1 LDVFRGPAKWASF
14 LQNSRLKP
22 TTIGK
27 RAMKLLRRQFLQ
39 IAGAAA
45 AVPALPRLAT
55 ALDYPTQPV
64 KVIVPFAAGGGTDIF
79 ARLIGQWLQEKLGRP
94 FVVENRAG
102 NATNI
107 GTEVVVRARP
117 DGYTILV
124 TDNAPSINATL
135 YESLPFNFIRDIAP
149 VACLSR
155 EPLAIEVNPSVP
167 VKTIPEF
174 IAYAKANPSKV
185 NMASPGTG
193 TPNHM
198 AGELFATMA
207 GIKMTHVPYRGT
219 GPALT
224 DLLGG
229 QVQVMFSSIPATVEY
244 VKTGKVRALAVTT
257 MARSEALPDVPSAG
271 DFVPGYEASTW
282 HGVGAPKATPA
293 EIIEKLNH
301 EINTALADPKIK
313 ARFTDLG
320 AMPFI
325 GSAADFAKLIA
336 EDTEKWGKVV
346 KLTGAKPE

>member
-1 LDVFRGPAKWASF
+1 
-14 LQNSRLKP
+14 
-22 TTIGK
+22 
-27 RAMKLLRRQFLQ
+27 MKLPRRRFLQ

-45 AVPALPRLAT
+45 AVPALPRLAS

-107 GTEVVVRARP
+107 GTEVVVKSRP

-124 TDNAPSINATL
+124 TDNSPSINATL
-135 YESLPFNFIRDIAP
+135 YDSLPFNFIRDTTPI
-149 VACLSR
+149 ACLSR
-155 EPLAIEVNPSVP
+155 EPLAIEIDPSIP

-174 IAYAKANPSKV
+174 IAYAKANPGKV
-185 NMASPGTG
+185 NMASRGTG

-207 GIKMTHVPYRGT
+207 GIKLTHVPYRGT
-219 GPALT
+219 GPALN

-229 QVQVMFSSIPATVEY
+229 QVQVMFSSIPASVEF
-244 VKTGKVRALAVTT
+244 VKAGKLRALAVTT
-257 MARSEALPDVPSAG
+257 TARSEALPDLPSAG

-282 HGVGAPKATPA
+282 HGVVAPRATPA
-293 EIIEKLNH
+293 EIVDRLNH
-301 EINTALADPKIK
+301 EINAALADAKIK
-313 ARFTDLG
+313 ARFADLG
-320 AMPFI
+320 GTPFI
-325 GSAADFAKLIA
+325 GSPADFAKLIA

-346 KLTGAKPE
+346 KLTGAKPD

>member
-1 LDVFRGPAKWASF
+1 
-14 LQNSRLKP
+14 
-22 TTIGK
+22 
-27 RAMKLLRRQFLQ
+27 MKLLRRHFLQ

-45 AVPALPRLAT
+45 AVPALPRLAS

-79 ARLIGQWLQEKLGRP
+79 ARLIGQRLQEKLGRP

-107 GTEVVVRARP
+107 GTEVVVRSRP

-124 TDNAPSINATL
+124 TDNSPSINATL
-135 YESLPFNFIRDIAP
+135 YDNLPFNFIRDTVPI
-149 VACLSR
+149 ACLSR
-155 EPLAIEVNPSVP
+155 EPLAIEVNPSLP

-198 AGELFATMA
+198 SGELFASMA

-229 QVQVMFSSIPATVEY
+229 QVQVMFSSIPASVEY
-244 VKTGKVRALAVTT
+244 VKAGKLRALAVTT
-257 MARSEALPDVPSAG
+257 TARSEALPDLPSAG

-282 HGVGAPKATPA
+282 HGVVGPRATPA
-293 EIIEKLNH
+293 EIVEKLNH
-301 EINTALADPKIK
+301 EINAALADPKIK
-313 ARFTDLG
+313 ERFAELG
-320 AMPFI
+320 GTPFI
-325 GSAADFAKLIA
+325 GSPADFAKLIT
-336 EDTEKWGKVV
+336 EDSEKWGKVV
-346 KLTGAKPE
+346 KLTGAKPD

>member
-1 LDVFRGPAKWASF
+1 M
-14 LQNSRLKP
+14 RLP
-22 TTIGK
+22 
-27 RAMKLLRRQFLQ
+27 RRQFLQ
-39 IAGAAA
+39 LAGAAA
-45 AVPALPRLAT
+45 AVPAFPRLAS
-55 ALDYPTQPV
+55 AQNYPTQPV

-79 ARLIGQWLQEKLGRP
+79 ARLIGAWLQEKLGRP

-107 GTEVVVRARP
+107 GTEVVVKARP

-135 YESLPFNFIRDIAP
+135 YDNLPFNFIRDIAP

-167 VKTIPEF
+167 VKSIPEF
-174 IAYAKANPSKV
+174 IAYAKANPGKV

-198 AGELFATMA
+198 AGELFAMMA

-219 GPALT
+219 APALT

-229 QVQVMFSSIPATVEY
+229 QVQVMFSSIPASVEY
-244 VKTGKVRALAVTT
+244 VKAGKLRALAVTT
-257 MARSEALPDVPSAG
+257 TARSDALPDVPSAG

-293 EIIEKLNH
+293 EIVEKLNR
-301 EINTALADPKIK
+301 EINAALADPKIK
-313 ARFTDLG
+313 ARFVDLG
-320 AMPFI
+320 AAPFL
-325 GSAADFAKLIA
+325 GSSADFAKLIA

>member
-1 LDVFRGPAKWASF
+1 
-14 LQNSRLKP
+14 LQL
-22 TTIGK
+22 
-27 RAMKLLRRQFLQ
+27 
-39 IAGAAA
+39 AGAAA
-45 AVPALPRLAT
+45 AVPALPRLAL
-55 ALDYPTQPV
+55 AQNYPTQPV

-79 ARLIGQWLQEKLGRP
+79 ARLIGAWLQEKLGRP

-107 GTEVVVRARP
+107 GTEVVVKARP

-135 YESLPFNFIRDIAP
+135 YDNLPFNFIRDIAP

-174 IAYAKANPSKV
+174 IAFAKANPGKV

-219 GPALT
+219 APALT

-229 QVQVMFSSIPATVEY
+229 QVQVMFSSIPASVEY
-244 VKTGKVRALAVTT
+244 VKAGKLRALAVTT
-257 MARSEALPDVPSAG
+257 TARSEVLPDVPSAG

-293 EIIEKLNH
+293 AIIAKLNQ
-301 EINTALADPKIK
+301 EINAALADPKIK
-313 ARFTDLG
+313 ARFVDLG

-325 GSAADFAKLIA
+325 GSPADFAKLIA

>member
-1 LDVFRGPAKWASF
+1 M
-14 LQNSRLKP
+14 RLP
-22 TTIGK
+22 
-27 RAMKLLRRQFLQ
+27 RRQFLQ
-39 IAGAAA
+39 LAGAAA
-45 AVPALPRLAT
+45 AVPALPRLAS
-55 ALDYPTQPV
+55 AQNYPTQSV

-79 ARLIGQWLQEKLGRP
+79 ARLIGQRLQEKLGRP

-107 GTEVVVRARP
+107 GTEVVVRSRP

-135 YESLPFNFIRDIAP
+135 YDNLPFNFIRDIAP

-155 EPLAIEVNPSVP
+155 EPLAIEVPPSLP
-167 VKTIPEF
+167 VKTLPEF
-174 IAYAKANPSKV
+174 IAYAKANAGKV

-198 AGELFATMA
+198 AGELFAMMA

-219 GPALT
+219 APALT

-229 QVQVMFSSIPATVEY
+229 QVQVMFSSIPASVEH
-244 VKTGKVRALAVTT
+244 VKAGRLRALAVTT
-257 MARSEALPDVPSAG
+257 TARSETLPDVPSAA

-293 EIIEKLNH
+293 EIVAKLNQ
-301 EINTALADPKIK
+301 EINAALADPKIK
-313 ARFTDLG
+313 ARFADLG

-325 GSAADFAKLIA
+325 GSPADFAKLIA

>member
-1 LDVFRGPAKWASF
+1 MRLPRREF
-14 LQNSRLKP
+14 LQL
-22 TTIGK
+22 
-27 RAMKLLRRQFLQ
+27 
-39 IAGAAA
+39 AGAAA
-45 AVPALPRLAT
+45 AVPALPRLAS
-55 ALDYPTQPV
+55 AQNYPAQPV

-79 ARLIGQWLQEKLGRP
+79 ARLIGAWLQEKLGRP

-107 GTEVVVRARP
+107 GTEVVVKARP

-135 YESLPFNFIRDIAP
+135 YDNLPFNFIRDIAP

-167 VKTIPEF
+167 VKTLPEF
-174 IAYAKANPSKV
+174 IAYAKANPGKI

-219 GPALT
+219 APALT

-257 MARSEALPDVPSAG
+257 AARSEALPDVPSAG
-271 DFVPGYEASTW
+271 DFVSGYEAFTW
-282 HGVGAPKATPA
+282 HGVGAPKATPVA
-293 EIIEKLNH
+293 IIEKLNQ
-301 EINTALADPKIK
+301 EINAALADPKIK
-313 ARFTDLG
+313 ARFVDLG
-320 AMPFI
+320 AAPFI
-325 GSAADFAKLIA
+325 GSPADFAKLIA

>member
-1 LDVFRGPAKWASF
+1 
-14 LQNSRLKP
+14 
-22 TTIGK
+22 
-27 RAMKLLRRQFLQ
+27 MKLPRRQFLK

-45 AVPALPRLAT
+45 AGPALPRLAS

-174 IAYAKANPSKV
+174 IAYAKQNPSNV

-198 AGELFATMA
+198 AGELFAMMA

-219 GPALT
+219 APALT

-257 MARSEALPDVPSAG
+257 TARSEALPDVPSAG

-293 EIIEKLNH
+293 EIIEKLNQA
-301 EINTALADPKIK
+301 INAALADPKIK
-313 ARFTDLG
+313 ARFADLG